1 MVPPTSVAP
10 AVTTR
15 LPTIMGR
22 IPNLSDTGKKSLVG
36 AHVVPKIK
44 FSTPISEKAGRLS
57 NIIKN
62 TIPAT
67 AATEKKAEAVKT
79 ALAALSLADD

>member
-1 MVPPTSVAP
+1 
-10 AVTTR
+10 
-15 LPTIMGR
+15 MGR

-67 AATEKKAEAVKT
+67 ATTEKKAEAVKT